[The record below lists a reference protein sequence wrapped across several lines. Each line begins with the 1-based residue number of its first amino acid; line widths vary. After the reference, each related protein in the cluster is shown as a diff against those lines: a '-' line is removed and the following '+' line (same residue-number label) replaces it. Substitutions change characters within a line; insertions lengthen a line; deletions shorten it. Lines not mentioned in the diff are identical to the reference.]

1 MKISVLKD
9 VLKKNQNQIQ
19 IQYALNQS
27 SCCFY

>member
-9 VLKKNQNQIQ
+9 VLKKNQIQ